1 VRFGLRG
8 IDQKR
13 SVRTIHKQRQPNKS
27 WLSLVL
33 MGRLL
38 GNDVEVSKGS
48 GRPNDSLDR
57 MQGRSATSSKDV
69 VCNNQEQKFSF

>member
-1 VRFGLRG
+1 
-8 IDQKR
+8 
-13 SVRTIHKQRQPNKS
+13 
-27 WLSLVL
+27 